1 MGYQPTSQGH
11 YKDDIDVIYKL
22 KKEVEQLRYANDE
35 LVAEVHRLKQDG
47 RLDIEANSPE
57 QLARDREDAED
68 NLWHQQG
75 KLRMEKAYA
84 KGFATMTL
92 LSTPATVA
100 LFWGASVMTGVMAAV
115 AITFGIIF
123 GLSAFISILVV
134 LAKLFGAIPEAKRKI
149 EKNQRA
155 LDRAVLKEMKL

>member
-22 KKEVEQLRYANDE
+22 NKEVKQLQVANNE
-35 LVAEVHRLKQDG
+35 LTAELSRFKQDG

-57 QLARDREDAED
+57 QLARNKEGAED

-84 KGFATMTL
+84 KGFATMAL

-100 LFWGASVMTGVMAAV
+100 LFWGASVMEGVMAAV

-123 GLSAFISILVV
+123 GLSAFIGILVV
-134 LAKLFGAIPEAKRKI
+134 LAKLFGAIPEVKREI
-149 EKNQRA
+149 EKAQLV
-155 LDRAVLKEMKL
+155 LDRATLKELGL

>member
-1 MGYQPTSQGH
+1 MGYQPRTSYYEMYVKAQKEAVQLQIANNALTAELH
-11 YKDDIDVIYKL
+11 RYK
-22 KKEVEQLRYANDE
+22 ENE
-35 LVAEVHRLKQDG
+35 RLEITGD
-47 RLDIEANSPE
+47 E

-68 NLWHQQG
+68 NLWQQQG
-75 KLRMEKAYA
+75 ELRMEKAYA

-134 LAKLFGAIPEAKRKI
+134 LAKLFGAIPKAKRKI